1 MAQYLEGVD
10 RRSFALGMINAFA
23 EMVAAGVKPLAL
35 SPPIDDELFESIGKG
50 SDEIVANWK
59 VASYVESELIETDL
73 FPASMTNGI
82 TVILYAESEDVLEQY
97 HALKTKRAEM
107 IANGSYEGD
116 NRRSIALRF
125 GRLLGYSEENLQT
138 RLA

>member
-10 RRSFALGMINAFA
+10 RRSFALGMINACA

-35 SPPIDDELFESIGKG
+35 SPPIDDELFESIRKG

-73 FPASMTNGI
+73 FLASMTNGI
-82 TVILYAESEDVLEQY
+82 TVILYAESEGVLEEYQ
-97 HALKTKRAEM
+97 ALKQERSAM
-107 IANGSYEGD
+107 VANHTYEGA
-116 NRRSIALRF
+116 NRRSVARRF
-125 GRLLGYSEENLQT
+125 GRLLGYSEDMIEVKLS
-138 RLA
+138 